1 MKKFLLLF
9 SLFMAFVAAPAQSV
23 ADSLCREVEFETTS
37 GTFRVMLYNDTPQ
50 HRDQMLKLVGEGYYD
65 GLLFHRVIPNF
76 MVQAGDSASRNAL
89 PGVVLGDSREPYA
102 LPAEIRFPAHCHK
115 RGALAAARESD
126 EVNPE
131 RKSSYSQFY
140 VVIGSVFSDPV
151 LDKVQERIDLATEG
165 QVKLTPEVREIYRTQ
180 GGAPHLD
187 GQYTVYGEVVEGM
200 DVIEQIQWVDRDENN
215 RPLQDVRILKARIVK

>member
-1 MKKFLLLF
+1 MKKFLFLI
-9 SLFMAFVAAPAQSV
+9 SLFMAFVTVSAQSV
-23 ADSLCREVEFETTS
+23 ADSVRREVVFETTS
-37 GTFRVMLYNDTPQ
+37 GSFRVMLYNDTPL
-50 HRDQMLKLVGEGYYD
+50 HRDQMLRLVAEGYYD

-76 MVQAGDSASRNAL
+76 MIQAGDSASCHAQ
-89 PGVVLGDSREPYA
+89 PGVLLGDSREPYA
-102 LPAEIRFPAHCHK
+102 IPAEIRFPVHCHK

-126 EVNPE
+126 QVNPE

-140 VVIGSVFSDPV
+140 IVIGSVFSDPV
-151 LDKVQERIDLATEG
+151 LDKVQERIDKATGG

-180 GGAPHLD
+180 GGTPHLD

-200 DVIEQIQWVDRDENN
+200 EVVEQIQWADRDENN

>member
-1 MKKFLLLF
+1 MKKFLFLI
-9 SLFMAFVAAPAQSV
+9 SLFMAFVTVSAQSV
-23 ADSLCREVEFETTS
+23 ADSVRREVVFETTS
-37 GTFRVMLYNDTPQ
+37 GSFRVMLYNDTPL
-50 HRDQMLKLVGEGYYD
+50 HRDQMLRLVAEGYYD

-76 MVQAGDSASRNAL
+76 MIQAGDSASRHAQ
-89 PGVVLGDSREPYA
+89 PGVLLGDSREPYA
-102 LPAEIRFPAHCHK
+102 IPAEIRFPVHCHK

-126 EVNPE
+126 QVNPE

-140 VVIGSVFSDPV
+140 IVIGSVFSDPV
-151 LDKVQERIDLATEG
+151 LDKVQERIDKATGG

-180 GGAPHLD
+180 GGTPHLD

-200 DVIEQIQWVDRDENN
+200 EVVEQIQWAERDENN